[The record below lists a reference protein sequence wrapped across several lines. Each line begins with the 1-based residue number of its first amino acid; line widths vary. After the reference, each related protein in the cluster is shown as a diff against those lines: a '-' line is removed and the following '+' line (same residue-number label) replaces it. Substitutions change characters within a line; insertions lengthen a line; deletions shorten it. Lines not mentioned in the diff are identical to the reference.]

1 MNHEETTTESVRA
14 AFIASRTRELP
25 VVSDTEAG
33 EMFDSWLANAQDEK
47 ASKARS
53 DAAWA
58 QRQMR
63 DQWF

>member
-1 MNHEETTTESVRA
+1 MIVEKVTTEDVRA

-33 EMFDSWLANAQDEK
+33 EMFDSWLATAQDEK
-47 ASKARS
+47 ASQARS

-58 QRQMR
+58 HQQIR
-63 DQWF
+63 DQMF